1 MVKMGPSEGIR
12 MSEWDIGLDVDTVL
26 RCQGADPAVLR
37 ERNPRLVDL
46 TERAIDEGAAFLNPS
61 VHQHRRKVLGFT
73 LPELHLHGGSSLSG
87 ELISQHLSTASE
99 VVAVLCTIGPELE
112 AHAAQVLAQDPAFG
126 LALDGVGSASVEV
139 LAQSICSEVDSHAR
153 IVGQQTTIP
162 LSPGML
168 GWPLEEGQAQ
178 LFALWGDEALN
189 IRLTQSFMM
198 VPSKSVSMLI
208 GIGADVQQVGRPCD
222 YCSERETCRYQD
234 QHV

>member
-1 MVKMGPSEGIR
+1 
-12 MSEWDIGLDVDTVL
+12 MSVWDIALDVDTVL

-46 TERAIDEGAAFLNPS
+46 TKRAIDEGAAFLKPS
-61 VHQHRRKVLGFT
+61 VHQHRRKVLGFAH
-73 LPELHLHGGSSLSG
+73 PELLLDGAASFSG

-99 VVAVLCTIGPELE
+99 IVAVLCTIGPELE
-112 AHAAQVLAQDPAFG
+112 AHASEVLAQDPAFG
-126 LALDGVGSASVEV
+126 LALDGVGSAAVEI
-139 LAQSICSEVDSHAR
+139 LAQSICREVDSHAR
-153 IVGQQTTIP
+153 SAGQQTTIP
-162 LSPGML
+162 LSPGMM

-178 LFALWGDEALN
+178 LFSLWRDEALD
-189 IRLTQSFMM
+189 IRLTESFMM

-234 QHV
+234 HYA